1 VTCPTRAANSP
12 MVNRDR
18 FNMLSTLAV
27 TSSTS
32 DRTLSARADEIARS
46 ISPATPY
53 GPGVGENLLDR
64 PRYPTPRRSSNFG
77 DNSAPV

>member
-53 GPGVGENLLDR
+53 GR
-64 PRYPTPRRSSNFG
+64 
-77 DNSAPV
+77 A